1 MKKGT
6 GNLYVC
12 CRVGGLRVGVNLDWV
27 QEINRLTEP
36 TFVPMMPGWLR
47 GLVNL
52 RGNLVTVVDLGSV
65 VCGEAVENSG
75 AARTVVV
82 ELGSEILGL
91 VVDSVGDVVD
101 VNGKP
106 VEALPSHVPADQR
119 SWFRGMVQLPND
131 LLLLLDVDALRRL
144 ESDGVRAG
152 SA

>member
-1 MKKGT
+1 MKKGP

-12 CRVGGLRVGVNLDWV
+12 CHVGGLHIGVNLDWV

-36 TFVPMMPGWLR
+36 TFVPMMPAWLR

-65 VCGEAVENSG
+65 VCGAPVEKTS

-82 ELGSEILGL
+82 EIGDEILGL

-101 VNGKP
+101 VGGRA
-106 VEALPSHVPADQR
+106 VEGLPSHVPASQR
-119 SWFRGMVQLPND
+119 SWFSGMVQLPDD
-131 LLLLLDVDALRRL
+131 LLLLLDVNTLRTL
-144 ESDGVRAG
+144 EADGARAG
-152 SA
+152 CA